1 MASPS
6 YSKYHYEQMQ
16 LIDIGANLTHNS
28 FHHDLSQVIADAASV
43 GVSTMVVTGAS
54 DDGNRE
60 AQELIELYPQQLF
73 ATAGVHPH
81 HAGDYTDSS
90 DSLIRELVDAG
101 QVVAVGE
108 CGLDYNRNYSPH
120 PAQREVFEAQLKIAA
135 EHKMP
140 VFMHLR
146 DAYDEFVEI
155 LSDYRR
161 DLPAAV
167 AHCFTGTEEELEGLL
182 AMDLHVGI
190 TGWICDERRG
200 HHLREFIHKIPS
212 DRLMIETDA
221 PYLLP
226 RDLKPKP
233 KDRRNVPAYLPH
245 ILETI
250 AAAVDRPVLQLAEET
265 TATAKAFFNLP

>member
-1 MASPS
+1 MR
-6 YSKYHYEQMQ
+6 
-16 LIDIGANLTHNS
+16 LIDIGANLTHAS
-28 FHHDLSQVIADAASV
+28 FRHDLQQVVEAAQSAGVVSV
-43 GVSTMVVTGAS
+43 VVTGAS
-54 DDGNRE
+54 DEGNRE
-60 AQELIELYPQQLF
+60 AQQLVEQYPQQLF

-81 HAGDYTDSS
+81 HAGEYTDES
-90 DSLIRELVDAG
+90 DALIRSLVDAG
-101 QVVAVGE
+101 KVVAVGE

-135 EHKMP
+135 EHHMP

-155 LSDYRR
+155 LGEYRAE
-161 DLPAAV
+161 LPAAV
-167 AHCFTGTEEELEGLL
+167 AHCFTGTEAELDGLL
-182 AMDLHVGI
+182 EMDLHIGI

-200 HHLREFIHKIPS
+200 HHLREFVHKIPP
-212 DRLMIETDA
+212 DRLMLETDA

-245 ILETI
+245 ILETV
-250 AAAVDRPVLQLAEET
+250 AEVVNRPAKQLAEET

>member
-1 MASPS
+1 
-6 YSKYHYEQMQ
+6 MQ

-28 FHHDLSQVIADAASV
+28 FSHDLPQVIADATSV
-43 GVSTMVVTGAS
+43 GVSTMIVTGAS
-54 DDGNRE
+54 DEGNRE
-60 AQELIELYPQQLF
+60 AQQLVEQYPQQLF

-81 HAGDYTDSS
+81 HAGDYTGSS
-90 DSLIRELVDAG
+90 DVLIRELVVTG

-135 EHKMP
+135 ENHMP

-155 LSDYRR
+155 LSDYRSE
-161 DLPAAV
+161 LPAAV

-182 AMDLHVGI
+182 AMDLHIGI

-200 HHLREFIHKIPS
+200 HHLREFIHKVPP

-226 RDLKPKP
+226 RDLKPRP

-250 AAAVDRPVLQLAEET
+250 AIAVDRPVEQLAEET
-265 TATAKAFFNLP
+265 TFTAKTFFGLP